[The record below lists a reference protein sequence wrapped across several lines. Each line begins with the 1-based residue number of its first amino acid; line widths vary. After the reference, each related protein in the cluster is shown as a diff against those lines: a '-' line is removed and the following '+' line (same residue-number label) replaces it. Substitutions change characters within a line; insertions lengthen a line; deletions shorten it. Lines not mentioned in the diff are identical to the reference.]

1 MNFVYQE
8 HNGLNLRSG
17 IHCLI
22 GAVVLYWICGLA
34 VCEGVRGC
42 HTLKRSELK
51 MQQAWNPNSAGEGEL
66 GKMEM
71 NSALMAIICRN
82 TTWEVLVV
90 SCFSFKLQRMWHR
103 KGELLEDFCFRQSCE
118 LMRLPNT
125 SVSEGNYNN
134 RA

>member
-1 MNFVYQE
+1 
-8 HNGLNLRSG
+8 
-17 IHCLI
+17 
-22 GAVVLYWICGLA
+22 
-34 VCEGVRGC
+34 
-42 HTLKRSELK
+42 

-103 KGELLEDFCFRQSCE
+103 KGELLEDFCFRWLSIQQKKIFITFSFSQSINDCIVRIQSE
-118 LMRLPNT
+118 AASLSFSMDDLIKILHPNECLFYLP
-125 SVSEGNYNN
+125 
-134 RA
+134 